1 MSNKAVRIVA
11 LVLAGIIAL
20 GSVIGAISALIG

>member
-1 MSNKAVRIVA
+1 MSNKAVRVVA